1 MNHDEH
7 SRLHPMCLK
16 CLLGKHLDAAPK
28 EAGEKA
34 QTEYIQRLLQMLG
47 HADPATAAPVMLRRI
62 EKLQEEMFGA
72 SIDYAAIK
80 KHYNAKM
87 MGKEEGVREKI
98 RRAADPF
105 RAALQYAMTGN
116 YIDFGTLQKVDDAE
130 LDAFLA
136 DAENIPLP
144 EDTLEE
150 LRNDVLRAKKIV
162 YLTDNCG
169 EIVMDKLLME
179 TMLSM
184 NPQAEMQVIL
194 RGEEVVNDV
203 TVEDACQVGLDRIA
217 PVMGNGTDIAG
228 TWIPSLSDAARKKL
242 ESADVIIAKGQG
254 NFETL
259 YFCGLNVY
267 YLFMCKCDLFAQR
280 FRVPRFTGM
289 LLNDRK
295 MQW

>member
-1 MNHDEH
+1 MNHEH
-7 SRLHPMCLK
+7 SRLHPQCLK
-16 CLLGKHLDAAPK
+16 CLLGKHLNAAPK

-34 QTEYIQRLLQMLG
+34 QTEYIQRLLCLLG
-47 HADPATAAPVMLRRI
+47 NANPETAAPVMLRRI
-62 EKLQEEMFGA
+62 EKLQEEMFGC
-72 SIDYAAIK
+72 SMDWAAIK

-87 MGKEEGVREKI
+87 MAKESGVKESIQK
-98 RRAADPF
+98 AADPF

-130 LDAFLA
+130 LDAFLR
-136 DAENIPLP
+136 DAEKIPLP
-144 EDTLEE
+144 EETLAA
-150 LRNDVLRAKKIV
+150 LKSDVLKAQKIV

-169 EIVMDKLLME
+169 EIVMDKLLIV
-179 TMLSM
+179 TMTAM
-184 NPQAEMQVIL
+184 NPGAEIQVIL
-194 RGEEVVNDV
+194 RGEDVVNDV
-203 TVEDACQVGLDRIA
+203 TVEDAYQVGLDQIA

-228 TWIPSLSDAARKKL
+228 TWLPSISKEAKDKL
-242 ESADVIIAKGQG
+242 EEADVIIAKGQG

-267 YLFMCKCDLFAQR
+267 YLFMCKCDLFASR